1 MNNTTTPAA
10 ADDIATAPLANT
22 QADTL
27 PDMLDAVTPE
37 QVSDAIKA
45 AGAAVT
51 TIEQDGVV
59 RLHSASHGIGFQVL
73 WGNPVTTTQYTDFT
87 LSCPLHVQGGTLP
100 EAVLAAWHRT
110 KRFARVAQHGDFVVL
125 EMDVVVAGGVSP
137 AYLAFAVRLW
147 MQMMGEFF
155 LHLRNYGPASETRPD
170 AANAAA
176 ANAAAANTAAANTAA
191 AAQGEAAA
199 A

>member
-1 MNNTTTPAA
+1 MNNTTTSNTAEAA
-10 ADDIATAPLANT
+10 AVAAAPLN
-22 QADTL
+22 DL
-27 PDMLDAVTPE
+27 LDAVTPE

-45 AGAAVT
+45 AGGAVT

-100 EAVLAAWHRT
+100 EAVLASWHRT

-137 AYLAFAVRLW
+137 AYLTFAVRLW

-155 LHLRNYGPASETRPD
+155 LHLRNYGPAAETRGD
-170 AANAAA
+170 AANAEVGEVAGAVGGAQGVSAA
-176 ANAAAANTAAANTAA
+176 A
-191 AAQGEAAA
+191 
-199 A
+199 

>member
-1 MNNTTTPAA
+1 MNDTANNSNNNNNNESAGNAA
-10 ADDIATAPLANT
+10 AM
-22 QADTL
+22 QADL
-27 PDMLDAVTPE
+27 LDAVTPE

-45 AGAAVT
+45 AGGAVT
-51 TIEQDGVV
+51 AIEQDGVV

-100 EAVLAAWHRT
+100 DAVLASWHRA

-125 EMDVVVAGGVSP
+125 DMDVVVAGGVSP
-137 AYLAFAVRLW
+137 AYLVFAVRLW

-155 LHLRNYGPASETRPD
+155 LHLRNYGPAGAARGD
-170 AANAAA
+170 AANAVAVGTQDP
-176 ANAAAANTAAANTAA
+176 AAAA
-191 AAQGEAAA
+191 
-199 A
+199 

>member
-1 MNNTTTPAA
+1 MNDTATNNE
-10 ADDIATAPLANT
+10 ATAGNAPALS
-22 QADTL
+22 ADL
-27 PDMLDAVTPE
+27 LDAVTPG

-45 AGAAVT
+45 AGGAVT
-51 TIEQDGVV
+51 AIEQDGVV

-100 EAVLAAWHRT
+100 DAVLAAWHRS

-137 AYLAFAVRLW
+137 AYLVFAVRLW

-155 LHLRNYGPASETRPD
+155 LHLRNYGPAGTARGD
-170 AANAAA
+170 AANAAG
-176 ANAAAANTAAANTAA
+176 AAAATQDPAAA
-191 AAQGEAAA
+191 
-199 A
+199 

>member
-1 MNNTTTPAA
+1 MNNTQMNTELRGSDAA
-10 ADDIATAPLANT
+10 AAQNHDL
-22 QADTL
+22 
-27 PDMLDAVTPE
+27 LDAVTPE

-73 WGNPVTTTQYTDFT
+73 WGNTVTTTQYTDFT

-100 EAVLAAWHRT
+100 DAVLASWHRT

-125 EMDVVVAGGVSP
+125 EMDVVVAGGVAP
-137 AYLAFAVRLW
+137 PYLAFAMRLW

-155 LHLRNYGPASETRPD
+155 LHLRNYGPAAETRGD
-170 AANAAA
+170 AANAEAGAA
-176 ANAAAANTAAANTAA
+176 VQGVAAAA
-191 AAQGEAAA
+191 
-199 A
+199 

>member
-1 MNNTTTPAA
+1 MNQPTTLAETNGIAA
-10 ADDIATAPLANT
+10 EAPI
-22 QADTL
+22 
-27 PDMLDAVTPE
+27 DMLDAVTPE
-37 QVSDAIKA
+37 QVADAIKA
-45 AGAAVT
+45 AGGAVT
-51 TIEQDGVV
+51 TIEQDGVT

-100 EAVLAAWHRT
+100 DAVLASWHRS

-155 LHLRNYGPASETRPD
+155 LHLRNDGPASQTRPD
-170 AANAAA
+170 AANAA
-176 ANAAAANTAAANTAA
+176 NAAAT
-191 AAQGEAAA
+191 AQGEAAA
-199 A
+199 V